1 MKKYLLTLALLAMGV
16 FALAKTLVVYYSY
29 TNNVHRIITELSA
42 QIKADVVRVEPT
54 EKGVDYAAN
63 NYAIGSALMSA
74 IRNNPDNHIRQ

>member
-16 FALAKTLVVYYSY
+16 FAQAKTLVVYYSY

-63 NYAIGSALMSA
+63 NIC
-74 IRNNPDNHIRQ
+74 HRQCVDVGNTQ